1 MSPLEGIVIAASAVQ
16 ASQMWELRPL
26 GMWNLAAFS
35 AGPTI
40 MITVMLAMLWKVT
53 GVSLAGVLASAGTG
67 CAVQWLVGR
76 LRARR
81 ARSREAEGNQP

>member
-53 GVSLAGVLASAGTG
+53 GVSLAGVLVSAGTG
-67 CAVQWLVGR
+67 CAVQWLMDRVR
-76 LRARR
+76 TSRR
-81 ARSREAEGNQP
+81 NRKERGDA

>member
-16 ASQMWELRPL
+16 ASQMWELRTL

-53 GVSLAGVLASAGTG
+53 GVSLAGVLVSAGTG
-67 CAVQWLVGR
+67 CAVQWAVGR
-76 LRARR
+76 VRESRR
-81 ARSREAEGNQP
+81 NRKERGDA

>member
-1 MSPLEGIVIAASAVQ
+1 MSPLESIIITASAVQ

-53 GVSLAGVLASAGTG
+53 GVSLAGVLVSAGTG
-67 CAVQWLVGR
+67 GAVQWAVDR
-76 LRARR
+76 VRESRR
-81 ARSREAEGNQP
+81 NRKERDHA

>member
-1 MSPLEGIVIAASAVQ
+1 MSPLESIIITASAVQ

-53 GVSLAGVLASAGTG
+53 GVSLAGVLVSAGTG
-67 CAVQWLVGR
+67 GAVQWAVDR
-76 LRARR
+76 VKMARR
-81 ARSREAEGNQP
+81 NRKEQGDA

>member
-53 GVSLAGVLASAGTG
+53 GVSLAGVLVSAGTG
-67 CAVQWLVGR
+67 CAVQWAVDR
-76 LRARR
+76 VRESRR
-81 ARSREAEGNQP
+81 NRKERDHA